1 MRRLTTLATV
11 VAITLLS
18 YVVVESPAAQ
28 GTTPAKNGPILFGS
42 DLGLGFQLFTINP
55 DGTGFRQLTNVE
67 GEALHP
73 DWSPDGR
80 QIVFELDHPSGEPF
94 CSVVRMDADGTN
106 MVDLTGQRNGCEGQP
121 SFTPSGRR
129 IVFGRFNDIT
139 NVEAIWSMNL
149 QGGDRHRITTGIG
162 KGVTDPNVSPLG
174 HKLTFVVYNG
184 VDFGQ
189 ALYTS
194 RLDGSHLR
202 RIVPFRFDVG
212 IKQDWAPD
220 GHHITFTPWADYPD
234 DRSPHVATIRPDGS
248 NMRLLSRAKGPG
260 IGAFTGSYSP
270 DNRWI
275 VFRHENLNTERFGL
289 YKIRPDG
296 SDRTLIALMP
306 FAPRF
311 IDWGPQPQP

>member
-1 MRRLTTLATV
+1 LP
-11 VAITLLS
+11 IT
-18 YVVVESPAAQ
+18 P
-28 GTTPAKNGPILFGS
+28 
-42 DLGLGFQLFTINP
+42 LGHGARSINA

-80 QIVFELDHPSGEPF
+80 QIVFELDHPSGPAG
-94 CSVVRMDADGTN
+94 CSVVLMDADGTN
-106 MVDLTGQRNGCEGQP
+106 MVDLTGELNGCEGQP
-121 SFTPSGRR
+121 SFTPGGRR
-129 IVFGRFNDIT
+129 IVFGRLNAVT

-149 QGGDRHRITTGIG
+149 HGGDRHRITTGIG

-174 HKLTFVVYNG
+174 HKLSFVAYNG
-184 VDFGQ
+184 TEFGQ
-189 ALYTS
+189 ALYRV
-194 RLDGSHLR
+194 RLDGSHLP

-212 IKQDWAPD
+212 LKHDWAPD
-220 GHHITFTPWADYPD
+220 GHRIAITPWADYPD

-248 NMRLLSRAKGPG
+248 HRRLLSRAQGSG

-270 DNRWI
+270 NGRWI

-296 SDRTLIALMP
+296 SDRTLIAPMP
-306 FAPRF
+306 FAPRG